1 MTGFQ
6 TLEAVLEISKL
17 ECSEMPLRRG
27 SSPAHSDTSSLLASA
42 DATEDPSNPAHPSTP
57 ERNPSDPPEVVS
69 RRSSITEVD
78 EEVDG
83 LTNSSPGSGDVNQNK
98 KCFEELAASC
108 NCTHKVPVITKQ
120 ILNISLEDFYATFVE
135 DNAPHSWL
143 K

>member
-1 MTGFQ
+1 
-6 TLEAVLEISKL
+6 
-17 ECSEMPLRRG
+17 MPLRRG
-27 SSPAHSDTSSLLASA
+27 SSPAHSDTSSLTAA
-42 DATEDPSNPAHPSTP
+42 AEAAEDLTNPAHPATP
-57 ERNPSDPPEVVS
+57 ERNPSDPPEVSS
-69 RRSSITEVD
+69 RRCSIAEVD

-83 LTNSSPGSGDVNQNK
+83 MTADPSPGSGDVNQNQ

-143 K
+143 R